1 VEGVAGKMKI
11 LDELLSTLNFE
22 ADVSDIR
29 QGPLQTAVV
38 TRYCGLASTPRE
50 RGHHQDTAPI
60 KEAGTLMGKS
70 ALEIAQMAYSSSLL
84 EAAIGMAAINSLLE
98 VDEGRCVAL
107 NAGDLLAEKGRGKKV
122 AVIGHFP
129 FVSQLRQVIKELW
142 VLEQHPREGDLTESE
157 TETLVPQADVVAITG
172 MTFTNHTIE
181 GLLSLCRPEAYVI
194 ILGPTAPLSP
204 VLFNY
209 GVDAVS
215 GTKVVDPETV
225 LRGVSQ
231 GATFRQLRGIQLLTM
246 KR

>member
-1 VEGVAGKMKI
+1 M
-11 LDELLSTLNFE
+11 
-22 ADVSDIR
+22 
-29 QGPLQTAVV
+29 
-38 TRYCGLASTPRE
+38 
-50 RGHHQDTAPI
+50 
-60 KEAGTLMGKS
+60 
-70 ALEIAQMAYSSSLL
+70 
-84 EAAIGMAAINSLLE
+84 
-98 VDEGRCVAL
+98 
-107 NAGDLLAEKGRGKKV
+107 
-122 AVIGHFP
+122 
-129 FVSQLRQVIKELW
+129 
-142 VLEQHPREGDLTESE
+142 
-157 TETLVPQADVVAITG
+157 VAITG